1 MGTDRVPGAQSKK
14 GKPQYLCG
22 FAMGTQWVPG
32 RGKRQFFRDT
42 PIQDRKRVEEMESGY
57 EVNTTMVKADAE
69 DVRLIDQFINENDF
83 SSRKD
88 FIHFVAENLGN
99 LAMIFSADGVLYHDR
114 EEREHEID
122 YEKLALVFSRENE
135 RFLSGISEKFF
146 QSLQEIFSQ
155 LEKISGSSLR
165 RQEEFFSKTGD
176 AILSTMK
183 EQKECTKDEI
193 FFLAANQE
201 ALLQSQFELLQ
212 KIKNSLEYQRI
223 MKEVE
228 DYVENPE
235 KRKIKA
241 RVDPF
246 NIQSSADCGA
256 ATHLFMPS
264 TYIEKFLDHYKTGQI
279 KNDISEVL
287 RVEQKLEEDN
297 QKDRIRRKIENRTGA
312 KLLSD
317 RSFKQETNET
327 KTINNQEEK
336 LDELIGKDCEKREG
350 DFSSSGE
357 D

>member
-22 FAMGTQWVPG
+22 FVMGTRRTETGIYQGNNFWE
-32 RGKRQFFRDT
+32 
-42 PIQDRKRVEEMESGY
+42 DRKAIGMENGY
-57 EVNTTMVKADAE
+57 ESNTTMVKADAE
-69 DVRLIDQFINENDF
+69 DVRLIDQFINENGF

-99 LAMIFSADGVLYHDR
+99 LAMISSADGVLYHDR
-114 EEREHEID
+114 EEKEQEVD

-146 QSLQEIFSQ
+146 QSLQEISSQ

-165 RQEEFFSKTGD
+165 RQEDFFSKTGD
-176 AILSTMK
+176 AILSTMEK
-183 EQKECTKDEI
+183 QKECIKKAI
-193 FFLAANQE
+193 VFSAVNQE
-201 ALLQSQFELLQ
+201 ALLQSHFELLQ

-223 MKEVE
+223 LKEVE
-228 DYVENPE
+228 DYAEHPE
-235 KRKIKA
+235 KRKLKA

-246 NIQSSADCGA
+246 NIQSNADCGA

-264 TYIEKFLDHYKTGQI
+264 TYIEKFLNHYQTGQI

-287 RVEQKLEEDN
+287 GMEQKMEEDN
-297 QKDRIRRKIENRTGA
+297 RKDIIRKRREDWQREE
-312 KLLSD
+312 LLLD
-317 RSFKQETNET
+317 CPIKQEASEA
-327 KTINNQEEK
+327 KTLNDQEEK
-336 LDELIGKDCEKREG
+336 IDELSGKDCEKREG
-350 DFSSSGE
+350 NLVSSGE